1 MKEKLSLQEKLA
13 RRRAGKPPAL
23 IYLLLISIWRLALNK
38 KLGVRFT
45 FKARPS
51 KDKNPYVLISNH
63 ASRVDYL
70 YTAPAVLPHRLNYVV
85 GYNEFFR
92 SHLYPIFSL
101 MQVIPK
107 RNFTPD
113 YHTAREIIRVI
124 RAGGHVCLFPEG
136 MSSISGGSQPCAIGS
151 GRLFKHLGVTVYYT
165 RIAGGYMTNTKH
177 CLDTRPG
184 RVEVV
189 VDRLF
194 TPEQLDGLSADEIQA
209 ILNRELKHDDYL
221 WNREARVKFDG
232 QGETAKSLHDLL
244 YLCPKCGALYTMR
257 AEGEVIRCEA
267 CGNGARVNEYY
278 DLIPLDE
285 GCVIPETISH
295 WCGMQ
300 REKAGKDVA
309 ESGFTF
315 SEKVKLGVLPRY
327 ERLKKGATSIIAGEG
342 TLTLSRAGL
351 TFEGAKYGEPFSFTL
366 STDAVPTFGMCTD
379 ISRFYT
385 FYRSEFYEFYP
396 ERKDTMRWFHLTE
409 ELHRA
414 CGGKWRYAESEYA
427 AL

>member
-1 MKEKLSLQEKLA
+1 MKERPTLQEKLA
-13 RRRAGKPPAL
+13 AKHAKRPPA
-23 IYLLLISIWRLALNK
+23 IPYLLLINIWRLALNK
-38 KLGVRFT
+38 KLGVHFT
-45 FKARPS
+45 YKVRPS
-51 KDKNPYVLISNH
+51 KDKNAYVLVSNH

-113 YHTAREIIRVI
+113 VHTAREIIRVI

-136 MSSISGGSQPCAIGS
+136 MSSISGGGQPCAIGS
-151 GRLFKHLGVTVYYT
+151 GRLLKHLGVTVYYT
-165 RIAGGYMTNTKH
+165 KIAGGYMTNTKH

-184 RVEVV
+184 H
-189 VDRLF
+189 VDIIVDVLF
-194 TPEQLDGLSADEIQA
+194 TPEQLNMLSADEIQA
-209 ILNRELKHDDYL
+209 ILDRELSHDDYL
-221 WNREARVKFDG
+221 WNKQARAKFDG
-232 QGETAKSLHDLL
+232 KGAMAKNLHDLL
-244 YLCPKCGALYTMR
+244 YLCPKCGALHTMR
-257 AEGEVIRCEA
+257 GEGDIIRCDA

-285 GCVIPETISH
+285 SCVIPETISH
-295 WCGMQ
+295 WYAME
-300 REKAGKDVA
+300 REKAKEEAARQDF
-309 ESGFTF
+309 SF
-315 SEKVKLGVLPRY
+315 SEKVKLGVLPKY
-327 ERLKKGATSIIAGEG
+327 KRLSSAETSLIAGEG

-351 TFEGAKYGEPFSFTL
+351 KYEGTKDGMPFTFAL

-385 FYRSEFYEFYP
+385 FYKSEFFEFYP
-396 ERKDTMRWFHLTE
+396 ERNDTMRWFHLTE
-409 ELHRA
+409 ELHRL
-414 CGGKWRYAESEYA
+414 CGGKWRYAQSE
-427 AL
+427 

>member
-1 MKEKLSLQEKLA
+1 MNEKPTLQEKLA
-13 RRRAGKPPAL
+13 RKRAGKPPAILYLSL
-23 IYLLLISIWRLALNK
+23 INIWRLALNK

-45 FKARPS
+45 FKAHPS
-51 KDKNPYVLISNH
+51 KDKNPYVLVSNH

-124 RAGGHVCLFPEG
+124 KAGGHVCLFPEG
-136 MSSISGGSQPCAIGS
+136 MSSISGGSQPCAVGS
-151 GRLFKHLGVTVYYT
+151 GRLLKHLGVTVYYT
-165 RIAGGYMTNTKH
+165 KISGGYMTNTKH

-184 RVEVV
+184 RVDVV
-189 VDRLF
+189 VDVLF
-194 TPEQLDGLSADEIQA
+194 TPEQLNTLSADEIQR
-209 ILNRELKHDDYL
+209 ILDRELSHDDYM
-221 WNREARVKFDG
+221 WNKEARVKFDG
-232 QGETAKSLHDLL
+232 KGEMAKNLHDLL
-244 YLCPKCGALYTMR
+244 YLCPKCGALYTMHG
-257 AEGEVIRCEA
+257 EGDTIRCTA
-267 CGNGARVNEYY
+267 CGNGARINEYY

-295 WCGMQ
+295 WYALE
-300 REKAGKDVA
+300 RARAAEEAADKAFV
-309 ESGFTF
+309 F
-315 SEKVKLGVLPRY
+315 SENVKLGVLPRY
-327 ERLKKGATSIIAGEG
+327 KRLKSTETSLIAGEG

-351 TFEGAKYGEPFSFTL
+351 RYEGTKNGAPFSFTL

-385 FYRSEFYEFYP
+385 FYKSEFYEFYP
-396 ERKDTMRWFHLTE
+396 QRNDTMRWFHLTE
-409 ELHRA
+409 ELHRV
-414 CGGKWRYAESEYA
+414 CGGKWRYTESE
-427 AL
+427 

>member
-1 MKEKLSLQEKLA
+1 MKERLSLQEKLA
-13 RRRAGKPPAL
+13 GKHVKRPPAL
-23 IYLLLISIWRLALNK
+23 IYLLLINIWRLALNK

-51 KDKNPYVLISNH
+51 KDKNPYMLISNH

-92 SHLYPIFSL
+92 SHLYPIFSM

-113 YHTAREIIRVI
+113 YHTVREIIRVI
-124 RAGGHVCLFPEG
+124 KSGGRVCFFPEG
-136 MSSISGGSQPCAIGS
+136 MNSISGGAQPCAIGS
-151 GRLFKHLGVTVYYT
+151 GRLLKHLGVTVYYT
-165 RIAGGYMTNTKH
+165 KIAGGYMTNTKH

-189 VDRLF
+189 VDVLF
-194 TPEQLDGLSADEIQA
+194 TPEQLEQLSADEIQN
-209 ILNRELKHDDYL
+209 ILNRELAHDDYI
-221 WNREARVKFDG
+221 WNKEARAKFDG
-232 QGETAKSLHDLL
+232 RGEMAKNLHDLL

-257 AEGEVIRCEA
+257 AEGDTIRCEA

-278 DLIPLDE
+278 DLIPLDKS
-285 GCVIPETISH
+285 CVIPETISH
-295 WCGMQ
+295 WYALE
-300 REKAGKDVA
+300 REKAGKEVTEKEFA
-309 ESGFTF
+309 F
-315 SEKVKLGVLPRY
+315 SEHVKLGVLPKFK
-327 ERLKKGATSIIAGEG
+327 RLNSTETSLLAGEG

-351 TFEGAKYGEPFSFTL
+351 TFEGTRDGEPFTFTL

-385 FYRSEFYEFYP
+385 FYRSEFFEFYP
-396 ERKDTMRWFHLTE
+396 ERGDTMRWFHLTE

-414 CGGKWRYAESEYA
+414 CGGKWRYAESE
-427 AL
+427 